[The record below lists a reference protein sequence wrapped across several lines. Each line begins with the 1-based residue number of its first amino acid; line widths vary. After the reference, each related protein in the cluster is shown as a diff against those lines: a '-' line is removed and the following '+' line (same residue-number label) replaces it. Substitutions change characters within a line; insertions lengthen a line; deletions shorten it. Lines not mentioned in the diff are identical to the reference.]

1 MDHETRACP
10 ECGEAVPL
18 GRLSCPHCG
27 GVLAAVAGRYLA
39 EPARSIAT
47 WGRGAA
53 TEPGEPWLAPADPDE
68 WDAPSGT
75 PPSADEVVEVM
86 PAPTEAVAPAAE
98 PAPPPA
104 AGTAHD
110 ASAAADPDAPVE
122 PAHVAPAPTATAPM
136 ATPSVLGPVGQPDQG
151 PAWYEDETGAGH
163 GLAAAAADEP
173 PPAWRVSSPSSA
185 PGAWVPPAPAASA
198 ASAASA
204 LGAPPAPF
212 QARPWVGQHGATE
225 PSRGLPATPP
235 PAASLL
241 APTATGSAAGLAL
254 PGGRVPAIPSA
265 GRALP
270 SIDGMRVDDA
280 AGWLVLA
287 GSMATAIGFL
297 VPWSRVIIGARSA
310 GGYTDTWGL
319 AGPGHALVF
328 LAAILVFALA
338 AVRNPIGPWLRTG
351 VAGLVLGSV
360 VLGLI
365 WPYLLGPLGAGP
377 GVLLLAVAALLLIGG
392 GLTSAVI
399 HRHAAAPPP
408 V

>member
-1 MDHETRACP
+1 MKK
-10 ECGEAVPL
+10 
-18 GRLSCPHCG
+18 
-27 GVLAAVAGRYLA
+27 
-39 EPARSIAT
+39 
-47 WGRGAA
+47 
-53 TEPGEPWLAPADPDE
+53 
-68 WDAPSGT
+68 
-75 PPSADEVVEVM
+75 
-86 PAPTEAVAPAAE
+86 
-98 PAPPPA
+98 
-104 AGTAHD
+104 
-110 ASAAADPDAPVE
+110 
-122 PAHVAPAPTATAPM
+122 
-136 ATPSVLGPVGQPDQG
+136 
-151 PAWYEDETGAGH
+151 
-163 GLAAAAADEP
+163 
-173 PPAWRVSSPSSA
+173 
-185 PGAWVPPAPAASA
+185 
-198 ASAASA
+198 
-204 LGAPPAPF
+204 
-212 QARPWVGQHGATE
+212 
-225 PSRGLPATPP
+225 
-235 PAASLL
+235 
-241 APTATGSAAGLAL
+241 LAL